1 MKTKK
6 DILLKKIDK
15 YQKRHILI
23 YRNYFMIFRRKMAV
37 RYQNQNKNNLIFY
50 DYYSKNDKFIINKE
64 ALIYTCRD
72 FYDRIKTVL
81 GVDYSNLECCTF
93 DVLHI
98 SGAFF
103 KFTEFLMNIEEY
115 YELYND
121 NVDVA
126 KLDRRK
132 EFKDVYDIID
142 NIK

>member
-6 DILLKKIDK
+6 DILLKKINK
-15 YQKRHILI
+15 YQKRHIAI

-64 ALIYTCRD
+64 ALRYTCRD
-72 FYDRIKTVL
+72 FHDRIETIFRRDNCSSVTFTIL
-81 GVDYSNLECCTF
+81 HFYSIE
-93 DVLHI
+93 
-98 SGAFF
+98 AFF
-103 KFTEFLMNIEEY
+103 KFAQFLMNVEEY

-121 NVDVA
+121 KV
-126 KLDRRK
+126 DRRK

>member
-1 MKTKK
+1 M
-6 DILLKKIDK
+6 
-15 YQKRHILI
+15 
-23 YRNYFMIFRRKMAV
+23 
-37 RYQNQNKNNLIFY
+37 IFY

-64 ALIYTCRD
+64 ALKFTCRD

-81 GVDYSNLECCTF
+81 GNDYSNLECCTF

>member
-37 RYQNQNKNNLIFY
+37 RYDNQNKNNLIFY

-64 ALIYTCRD
+64 ALRYTCRD
-72 FYDRIKTVL
+72 FHDRIETIFRRDNCSSVTFTIL
-81 GVDYSNLECCTF
+81 HFYSIE
-93 DVLHI
+93 
-98 SGAFF
+98 AFF
-103 KFTEFLMNIEEY
+103 KFAQFLMNVEEY

-121 NVDVA
+121 KV
-126 KLDRRK
+126 DRRK

>member
-37 RYQNQNKNNLIFY
+37 IYDDQNKNNLIFY

-64 ALIYTCRD
+64 ALKFTCRD

-81 GVDYSNLECCTF
+81 GNDYSNLECCTF